1 MQKEVKFYLVVVS
14 ELVSE
19 GEKEKWVANPY
30 LIEAGSTFES
40 EQIVT
45 NNYKNLM
52 IEWKIKSNSESK
64 IQDVILK
71 PVK

>member
-1 MQKEVKFYLVVVS
+1 MQKSVKFYLVTVS

-19 GEKEKWVANPY
+19 GEKEKWTSYPY
-30 LIEAGSTFES
+30 LVEAGSTFEA

-45 NNYKNLM
+45 NNYKGLT
-52 IEWKIKSNSESK
+52 IEWKIKSNAESK
-64 IQDVILK
+64 IQEVILQ